1 MSGVDALNLK
11 IENDIAILEFDTPD
25 SRVNVLNRQTMQEL
39 DSIVD
44 QLAARAGSEIKGL
57 IVSSKKEGIFIAGAD
72 IKEIEKISSAK
83 EAVEKAQIGKY
94 ILNKLGRLNLITVA
108 AINGAC
114 LGGGLELALHCKYR
128 TASFSEAVRIGLP
141 EVKLGLIPGF
151 GGTQKL
157 PKIVGLLR
165 ATNMI
170 LSGEMV
176 SGPDALR
183 YGLVDRLFPSM
194 RLVEDSRDFIR
205 ELLNGRVAVKR
216 RKKQGLRNSFL
227 ENTPLGRAVFFD
239 QAGKN
244 VIKKTKGFYP
254 APLKAIEVI
263 KRTYGQNEER
273 GSLLESET
281 FSKLA
286 VTEISKNL
294 IKVFY
299 LNEEFKNFPWVDAA
313 IKPARVDK
321 CGIVGAGVMGGGI
334 AQLLGFYDIPSRL
347 KDINYEAL
355 KTALKTAKGLFDYA
369 AKKRILRRH
378 QVDYKSGLI
387 SPTVTYKGFE
397 NTDLV
402 IEAVVEDLNIKQK
415 VFKELGEITTCAAV
429 LASNTSS
436 LPITKI
442 AEAAN
447 SPDRVVGLHFFNP
460 VHRMPLVEVIR
471 SSRTSDQAL
480 ATTIRFAR
488 RIGKVVIV
496 VKDVPGF
503 LINRILLSYL
513 NEAGFLFEEGMK
525 MEDIDR
531 IARDFGMPMGPI
543 ELIDE
548 IGVDVGY
555 KVAKILEG
563 AYGERMRS
571 APILE
576 KVRDKMF
583 PGKKTKSC
591 FYIRAKNKKMPN
603 PDIYKIAG
611 ISRAGSAISDEAALK
626 RMLYVMI
633 NEAARC
639 LEEGVADR
647 PQTVDIGMIMGT
659 GFPPFR
665 AGLLRY
671 ADSLGTDNIVRTL
684 YDFEKAKKAE
694 RFRPCNYLISM
705 AQTKRGFYG
714 TI

>member
-1 MSGVDALNLK
+1 MDALNLK
-11 IENDIAILEFDTPD
+11 IEKDIAILEFDLPD
-25 SRVNVLNRQTMQEL
+25 SKVNVLNRQTMQEL
-39 DSIVD
+39 DRIMD
-44 QLAARAGSEIKGL
+44 QLAGIREGEIKGL
-57 IVSSKKEGIFIAGAD
+57 IISSKKEGIFIAGAD
-72 IKEIEKISSAK
+72 IKEIENISSSE
-83 EAVEKAQIGKY
+83 EAREKAEKGKD
-94 ILNKLGRLNLITVA
+94 ILNKLRRLNLITIA

-128 TASFSEAVRIGLP
+128 VAGFSEAVRIGLP

-157 PKIVGLLR
+157 PEIVGLIR

-170 LSGEMV
+170 LSGEMI
-176 SGPDALR
+176 SGKDALR
-183 YGLVDRLFPSM
+183 YGLVDRLFPDK
-194 RLVEDSRDFIR
+194 RLIEDSISFIR
-205 ELLNGRVAVKR
+205 ELSEGRVKVKV
-216 RKKQGLRNSFL
+216 RKSKGLQNSFL
-227 ENTPLGRAVFFD
+227 ENTPLGRAIFFD
-239 QAGKN
+239 QAKKN
-244 VIKKTKGFYP
+244 VIKKTRGFYP
-254 APLKAIEVI
+254 APLEAIEVL
-263 KRTYGQNEER
+263 KRTYGGSIKR
-273 GSLLESET
+273 GSSLESET
-281 FSKLA
+281 FSRLA

-299 LNEEFKNFPWVDAA
+299 LNEEFKNFPWVDAK
-313 IKPARVDK
+313 IKPAKVDK

-334 AQLLGFYDIPSRL
+334 AQLLGFYDIPTRI

-369 AKKRILRRH
+369 AKKKILRQH
-378 QVDYKSGLI
+378 QIDYKLGLI
-387 SPTVTYKGFE
+387 SPTITYKGFE

-415 VFKELGEITTCAAV
+415 VFKELSQITSPKTV

-436 LPITKI
+436 LPIAKI
-442 AEAAN
+442 AETAD
-447 SPDRVVGLHFFNP
+447 SPERVAGLHFFNP

-471 SSRTSDQAL
+471 SSKTSDQAL
-480 ATTIRFAR
+480 ATVIRFAR

-496 VKDVPGF
+496 VKDVTGF
-503 LINRILLSYL
+503 LINRILLSYM
-513 NEAGFLFEEGMK
+513 NEAGFLFEEGLK
-525 MEDIDR
+525 IEDIDR

-555 KVAKILEG
+555 KVAKILED
-563 AYGERMRS
+563 AYGERMRV

-576 KVRDKMF
+576 KVKNKGLL
-583 PGKKTKSC
+583 GKKTKAG
-591 FYIRAKNKKMPN
+591 FYIHAKFKKRAN
-603 PDIYKIAG
+603 PDIYKIALSPA
-611 ISRAGSAISDEAALK
+611 SRPASDEVALK
-626 RMLYVMI
+626 RMIYTMI

-647 PQTVDIGMIMGT
+647 PQAVDIGMIMGT

-671 ADSLGTDNIVRTL
+671 ADSLGPDNIVRTL
-684 YDFEKAKKAE
+684 HEFEKSLNAE
-694 RFRPCNYLISM
+694 RFKPCNYLINM
-705 AQTKRGFYG
+705 VEKRRGFYG